1 LQVAAKDL
9 VPVPDILAM
18 RRVVAFS
25 PHPDD
30 NEIGAAGTLAR
41 LIEMGAEVTW
51 VVASDG
57 AMGSFDDE
65 TAAGIVETRRQEQE
79 SAMAIV
85 GGSRLEWLGFRDMTL
100 ARHEEELESRV
111 YAAIRRLKPDLV
123 MAPDPW
129 CPYEAHPDHRA
140 LGRVVATAAIMAAF
154 PLVHPEA
161 GPAVDT
167 PSVAFYATAWPNTR
181 VDITETFDRKVQAI
195 RAHASQFPGM
205 QADLITFYL
214 RTRAGELGAES
225 GVELA
230 EAFKVLSPFHLHFY
244 PDAWQS

>member
-1 LQVAAKDL
+1 VAAKDL

-41 LIEMGAEVTW
+41 LIEMGARVTW

-57 AMGSFDDE
+57 AMGSFDSAE
-65 TAAGIVETRRQEQE
+65 AAALVDTRRREQE
-79 SAMAIV
+79 EAMRLV
-85 GGSRLEWLGFRDMTL
+85 GGSELEWLGFRDMTL
-100 ARHEEELESRV
+100 AREEEALASRV
-111 YAAIRRLKPDLV
+111 HEVIRRLKPDLV

-129 CPYEAHPDHRA
+129 CPYEAHPDHRT
-140 LGRVVATAAIMAAF
+140 LGHVVATAAIMASF

-161 GPAVDT
+161 GAPVDT
-167 PSVAFYATAWPNTR
+167 PSVAFYATAWPNAL
-181 VDITETFDRKVQAI
+181 VDVTGTFDRKVEAI
-195 RAHASQFPGM
+195 RAHKSQFPDM

-214 RTRAGELGAES
+214 RTKAAELGAEA
-225 GVELA
+225 GVGLA
-230 EAFKVLSPFHLHFY
+230 EAFKVLSPFHLHFF

>member
-1 LQVAAKDL
+1 MAAKDL
-9 VPVPDILAM
+9 VPIPDILAM

-41 LIEMGAEVTW
+41 LIEMGARVTW

-65 TAAGIVETRRQEQE
+65 RASSIVETRRQEQE
-79 SAMAIV
+79 AAMGAV
-85 GGSRLEWLGFRDMTL
+85 GGTALEWLGFRDMTL
-100 ARHEEELESRV
+100 AQNEEALASKV
-111 YAAIRRLKPDLV
+111 YEVIRRLKPDLV

-129 CPYEAHPDHRA
+129 CPYEAHPDHRT
-140 LGRVVATAAIMAAF
+140 LGSVVATAAIMAAF

-161 GPAVDT
+161 GPGAET
-167 PSVAFYATAWPNTR
+167 PSVAFYGTAWPNTF
-181 VDITETFDRKVQAI
+181 VDITDTFDRKVEAI
-195 RAHASQFPGM
+195 RAHRSQFPDM

-214 RTRAGELGAES
+214 RTKAAELGVEA
-225 GVELA
+225 GVGLA

>member
-1 LQVAAKDL
+1 MAAKDL
-9 VPVPDILAM
+9 VPVPDILSM
-18 RRVVAFS
+18 RRVIAFS

-41 LIEMGAEVTW
+41 LIEMGAQVTW

-57 AMGSFDDE
+57 AMGSFDAD
-65 TAAGIVETRRQEQE
+65 AGPSIVDIRKKEQE
-79 SAMAIV
+79 AAMAAV
-85 GGSRLEWLGFRDMTL
+85 GGTALEWLGFHDMTL
-100 ARHEEELESRV
+100 SRHEEELAGRV
-111 YAAIRRLKPDLV
+111 SQVIRRLKPDLV

-129 CPYEAHPDHRA
+129 CPYEAHPDHRT
-140 LGRVVATAAIMAAF
+140 LGSVVATAAIMASF

-161 GPAVDT
+161 GPGVDA
-167 PSVAFYATAWPNTR
+167 PSVAFYGTAWPNTF
-181 VDITETFDRKVQAI
+181 VDVTAVFDRKVAAI
-195 RAHASQFPGM
+195 RAHESQFPGM

-214 RTRAGELGAES
+214 RAQASEMGPKAGG
-225 GVELA
+225 ELA

>member
-1 LQVAAKDL
+1 MTAKDL
-9 VPVPDILAM
+9 VPVPDILSM

-41 LIEMGAEVTW
+41 LIEMGAQVTW

-57 AMGSFDDE
+57 AMGAFD
-65 TAAGIVETRRQEQE
+65 ASAGSSIVNVRQKEQE
-79 SAMAIV
+79 AAMAVV
-85 GGSRLEWLGFRDMTL
+85 GGSALEWLGFHDMTL
-100 ARHEEELESRV
+100 ARHEEELSGRV
-111 YAAIRRLKPDLV
+111 YEVIRRLKPDLV

-129 CPYEAHPDHRA
+129 CPYEAHPDHRT
-140 LGRVVATAAIMAAF
+140 LGSVVATAAIMAAF

-161 GPAVDT
+161 GAGVDA
-167 PSVAFYATAWPNTR
+167 PSVGFYGTAWPNTL
-181 VDITETFDRKVQAI
+181 VDVTATFDRKVEAL
-195 RAHASQFPGM
+195 RAHESQFPGM

-214 RTRAGELGAES
+214 RTKAAELGAEA
-225 GVELA
+225 GCELA